1 MARYV
6 FHMEVKPDRHEQL
19 RELNE
24 RYDAALR
31 RAATGIEGFG
41 GVEKYVLGDQYVEL
55 IDFEGEFGDF
65 GKQLA
70 ADPEVREFLRAVG
83 DCFEQSLGD
92 MGERRMELLQ
102 SLADDRAPA
111 A

>member
-6 FHMEVKPDRHEQL
+6 FHMQVKPDRHARL
-19 RELNE
+19 RELNAQ
-24 RYDAALR
+24 YDDALR
-31 RAATGIEGFG
+31 RTASAIDGFG
-41 GVEKYVLGDQYVEL
+41 GVEKYVLGDEYIEL
-55 IDFEGEFGDF
+55 IDFDGDFGDF

-83 DCFEQSLGD
+83 DCFEQSLRD

-102 SLADDRAPA
+102 SLADEPA
-111 A
+111 RHA